1 MSAELTAALMKHNEE
16 AHRLILNEPIC
27 SRPIP
32 NCSPK
37 DKLFV
42 SPRNKG
48 QSAEAA
54 EQKTIRRGRLL
65 LLHDVF
71 IGCPWS
77 STGSTVLWLGDVSTT
92 NVVLHNK
99 SAWEGTIPAMKANQG
114 YMSHLDKRCKG
125 QNEAT
130 LGFMSIRG

>member
-54 EQKTIRRGRLL
+54 EQKTIRKGRLL
-65 LLHDVF
+65 LHDMF
-71 IGCPWS
+71 IGRPWS
-77 STGSTVLWLGDVSTT
+77 SSGSIVLWLGGVSTT

-99 SAWEGTIPAMKANQG
+99 RAWGGTIQANVRITSSLREYPLSG
-114 YMSHLDKRCKG
+114 SSLSDS
-125 QNEAT
+125 
-130 LGFMSIRG
+130 L